1 MCARRVKNGSST
13 NAIGTFLS
21 TPLTRSVVVK
31 LKVFLCL
38 ETFTNSL
45 GSWSI
50 VIPYA
55 LGWEEER
62 REGEG
67 EEEEE
72 RREEERGVEG
82 SRVEGRREEGGGR
95 GGERGE
101 GSRAEAKR

>member
-1 MCARRVKNGSST
+1 MSSHILTIQLDLETRVVCARNEKNGSST

-50 VIPYA
+50 VNPYA
-55 LGWEEER
+55 LGGEEER
-62 REGEG
+62 KEN
-67 EEEEE
+67 
-72 RREEERGVEG
+72 
-82 SRVEGRREEGGGR
+82 
-95 GGERGE
+95 
-101 GSRAEAKR
+101 